1 MTCPRCDG
9 LLVREY
15 LLNPREGSPLS
26 GFWRSMLY

>member
-9 LLVREY
+9 LVTQEY
-15 LLNPREGSPLS
+15 LLNPRECFLP